1 MASNNHRK
9 RGGTFHLDEDTNDD
23 TGHDVQFATPYYDES
38 QMPEPLDLSKLCLD
52 DDLFEKDDEADADFE
67 AERDRVIETRGRS
80 RSRSVHEN
88 DLGAAGYVPTAES
101 LGTSAGSGDNSGSG
115 GGQNKKGNN
124 PPSGNGNDE
133 KGARKGGP
141 LQQREVQALKKGLE
155 EANQSLN
162 RTHNREDDDD
172 KIAAEN
178 EKRNRLL
185 ANNMAA
191 NTSAEATRR
200 VKLLMLGDSG
210 VGKSSLIMRWTLDSF
225 SPSLQST
232 VGVNFKSR
240 KVHVANEL
248 VQVQVWD
255 TAGQEQFHKITTSYY
270 KGAQG
275 IMLVYDVTDR
285 ASLANIE
292 YWIKN
297 IKNHASDQ
305 VQVALIGNKTDL
317 RSANTDPTKKF
328 CETERGKEIAV
339 KYGIPFFETSAKD
352 SFNVEIAFLTLV
364 EHIALGGSGSTNS
377 SSAGGATTHSPG
389 SGNTA
394 GGSSQGSTSTSS
406 SSSSDRK
413 SIVEKAEKPRFL
425 GGVFKSK
432 SFNGKAP
439 AAVPSPTNGSSPAA
453 AATGAGASGQ
463 QQPIGGDGGAEGDD
477 KEKCIIS

>member
-1 MASNNHRK
+1 
-9 RGGTFHLDEDTNDD
+9 
-23 TGHDVQFATPYYDES
+23 
-38 QMPEPLDLSKLCLD
+38 
-52 DDLFEKDDEADADFE
+52 
-67 AERDRVIETRGRS
+67 
-80 RSRSVHEN
+80 
-88 DLGAAGYVPTAES
+88 
-101 LGTSAGSGDNSGSG
+101 
-115 GGQNKKGNN
+115 
-124 PPSGNGNDE
+124 
-133 KGARKGGP
+133 
-141 LQQREVQALKKGLE
+141 LE

-297 IKNHASDQ
+297 IKHHASDQ

-317 RSANTDPTKKF
+317 RSANTDPTKLF
-328 CETERGKEIAV
+328 CETARGKEIAA

-364 EHIALGGSGSTNS
+364 EHIALGGSGSSTS
-377 SSAGGATTHSPG
+377 STGGATTHSPG
-389 SGNTA
+389 GSNNA
-394 GGSSQGSTSTSS
+394 GGSSQGSSTSS
-406 SSSSDRK
+406 SSIASSSSDRK

-453 AATGAGASGQ
+453 ATGAGAGASGQ
-463 QQPIGGDGGAEGDD
+463 QQPIGGDGGVDGED
-477 KEKCIIS
+477 KEKCVIS

>member
-1 MASNNHRK
+1 ME
-9 RGGTFHLDEDTNDD
+9 DDTNDD
-23 TGHDVQFATPYYDES
+23 SGHDVQFATPYYDES

-52 DDLFEKDDEADADFE
+52 DDLFEKEDDAQKDFD

-101 LGTSAGSGDNSGSG
+101 LGTSGSADNSGSNG
-115 GGQNKKGNN
+115 SQTKKGN
-124 PPSGNGNDE
+124 PSPNSNGNDE
-133 KGARKGGP
+133 KGTRKGGP

-297 IKNHASDQ
+297 IKSHASDQ

-364 EHIALGGSGSTNS
+364 EHIVLGGSNGSTGGASSHSPGGSNSSASSSSVPSS
-377 SSAGGATTHSPG
+377 SSA
-389 SGNTA
+389 SG
-394 GGSSQGSTSTSS
+394 Q
-406 SSSSDRK
+406 DRK

-432 SFNGKAP
+432 SFNGKSI
-439 AAVPSPTNGSSPAA
+439 PSPTNSSTS
-453 AATGAGASGQ
+453 AATPATGGASANGQ
-463 QQPIGGDGGAEGDD
+463 HQPIGGDGSLEGED

>member
-1 MASNNHRK
+1 MIALFC
-9 RGGTFHLDEDTNDD
+9 TF
-23 TGHDVQFATPYYDES
+23 Q
-38 QMPEPLDLSKLCLD
+38 
-52 DDLFEKDDEADADFE
+52 
-67 AERDRVIETRGRS
+67 
-80 RSRSVHEN
+80 
-88 DLGAAGYVPTAES
+88 
-101 LGTSAGSGDNSGSG
+101 
-115 GGQNKKGNN
+115 
-124 PPSGNGNDE
+124 
-133 KGARKGGP
+133 
-141 LQQREVQALKKGLE
+141 GLE

-297 IKNHASDQ
+297 IKHHASDQ

-317 RSANTDPTKKF
+317 RSANTDPTKLF
-328 CETERGKEIAV
+328 CETARGKEIAV

-364 EHIALGGSGSTNS
+364 EHIALGGSGSS
-377 SSAGGATTHSPG
+377 STGGATTHSPG
-389 SGNTA
+389 GSNNA
-394 GGSSQGSTSTSS
+394 SGSSQGSSTSSSSSSS

-439 AAVPSPTNGSSPAA
+439 AASSPTNGSSPAA
-453 AATGAGASGQ
+453 ATGTGAAAGASGQQ
-463 QQPIGGDGGAEGDD
+463 QQPIGGDGSVEGED
-477 KEKCIIS
+477 KEKCVIS